1 MDKDVDGKSARSDF
15 AAESRRLVQAGA
27 KGMVS
32 LLPEL
37 VL

>member
-1 MDKDVDGKSARSDF
+1 MDKDVDGKSAILDF
-15 AAESRRLVQAGA
+15 LTESRRLVRAGA
-27 KGMVS
+27 KGKGG

>member
-1 MDKDVDGKSARSDF
+1 MDKDVDGKSAYSDF

-27 KGMVS
+27 KGMDS
-32 LLPEL
+32 LLPES

>member
-1 MDKDVDGKSARSDF
+1 MDKDVDGKSALSDF

-27 KGMVS
+27 KEKSG